1 MAMLPCFR
9 SIRRSPFT
17 ACHPCRRIPRRTAFM
32 GSDQP
37 RGHAPRSMIL
47 VMVQDG
53 NAGMR
58 PSRSR
63 HVPTRSMMPNPI
75 RSDRTHHAGH
85 ARPTAAHAHGRPVRR
100 AAVWSSASDGRCHRF
115 SMSPP
120 SVRCQRMTSG
130 VTEAMGS
137 RPRTAA
143 CTGVAT
149 PVHANEPVIA
159 PPIAIPARYS
169 MYWMSSIGIG
179 MRHRMRSR
187 VRIRSRRDDMGFR
200 PFSHDPACRPS
211 KRMSGRVGAGRET
224 RACAAD
230 SSGGCNT

>member
-1 MAMLPCFR
+1 
-9 SIRRSPFT
+9 
-17 ACHPCRRIPRRTAFM
+17 
-32 GSDQP
+32 
-37 RGHAPRSMIL
+37 
-47 VMVQDG
+47 
-53 NAGMR
+53 
-58 PSRSR
+58 
-63 HVPTRSMMPNPI
+63 MPNPI

-230 SSGGCNT
+230 GQKGGRPRPVSSDSCRGRPPCPSAVPRVRRACGCAARTRRPVRRAACRP